1 MRLFLVLSFAGAAAA
16 AEPIATHHCGPGW
29 ATFGQVV
36 PRGAAR
42 DSLRLGELTTQCDVK
57 TRWDDGSIRFAV
69 VTARIPDEGDYA
81 LEPDALSL
89 APGFMPTPPEA
100 AVAFT
105 IAGLPWTAV
114 LPAVPSTDLWLAGP
128 NVVEWRSIVAPTG
141 TDGVPPYLQVIYD
154 VRCYRDGEKRVDV
167 TVENPFDKAG
177 ATRIDYD
184 VAIAVDGQQRFAQAG
199 VVHWYLAR
207 WRRVFPLG
215 LEESAMRPDFEPDY
229 RARALPRFQATISD
243 VEYDTSG
250 PTFAILQRGGLAYN
264 GMGAPGGRP
273 EIAPYPDWAARFL
286 VHGRDSQRAYVLGTG
301 DCSGSEPFHIREVDG
316 SLVSIDARPQFW
328 LDERGKQW
336 VPISDQPKGDLTA
349 TSGGS
354 DPLTADLEH
363 PPSMA
368 YIPYLVTGDRYYADE
383 LAFWGNFVLLAT
395 HPYYFRMNERGL
407 VGDGTVRAM
416 AWPLRNL
423 TDAAAYLPDAHPL
436 KAYFAQKVANN
447 LAFYDDYVAGR
458 LSAGA
463 PWSEH
468 PPGPLGDSLEI
479 TSGFSPGY
487 EGKVLISQWQQN
499 FLAWAIGHANA
510 QGFAGGDALR
520 DRMVAFQLKLFT
532 SEPDYPRDCA
542 CPYYPAVGTYDASK
556 AWTPFTTMRQ
566 VFDNSINSPGQF
578 AGYYGVDARLSLQS
592 AIAVGLPRAQESLDY
607 LMAQPGMPD
616 DLVSRAGWALVA
628 SDVDS
633 GTTGGGTTTTGGGTT
648 ASGGG
653 TTAGSGDGGGS
664 PGRCGLGGSF
674 ALLAL
679 LCLALRRRPAKEAAR
694 TAPA

>member
-1 MRLFLVLSFAGAAAA
+1 MRLLLVLGFVGAAAA

-36 PRGAAR
+36 PRGAAY
-42 DSLRLGELTTQCDVK
+42 DTLSLGVLTTQCDVK
-57 TRWDDGSIRFAV
+57 NRWDDGSIRFAV
-69 VTARIPDEGDYA
+69 VTARIPSEGDYE
-81 LEPDALSL
+81 LDAADLGHPPAF
-89 APGFMPTPPEA
+89 APATTTA
-100 AVAFT
+100 SVDFT
-105 IAGLPWTAV
+105 IAGEPWTAT
-114 LPAVPSTDLWLAGP
+114 LPAAPSPDLWLSGSEVA
-128 NVVEWRSIVAPTG
+128 EWRSVVSPVGAAG
-141 TDGVPPYLQVIYD
+141 AHQYLQVIFD
-154 VRCYRDGEKRVDV
+154 VRCYRDGERRVDV

-184 VAIAVDGQQRFAQAG
+184 VAITVDGTQRFAQAG
-199 VVHWYLAR
+199 VIHWYLAR
-207 WRRVFPLG
+207 WRQVFGLG

-229 RARALPRFQATISD
+229 RANSLPRFQPTISD
-243 VEYDTSG
+243 IEYDASG
-250 PTFAILQRGGLAYN
+250 PTFAIMQRGGLAYN

-286 VHGRDSQRAYVLGTG
+286 VHERGSARAYVLGTG
-301 DCSGSEPFHIREVDG
+301 DCSGSEPFHIRESDG

-383 LAFWGNFVLLAT
+383 LAFWGNYVLLAT

-423 TDAAAYLPDAHPL
+423 VDAAAYVPDAHPL
-436 KAYFAQKVANN
+436 KAYFARKVANN
-447 LAFYDDYVAGR
+447 LAFYDDYVAG
-458 LSAGA
+458 LLPAGA
-463 PWSEH
+463 PWSQH
-468 PPGPLGDSLEI
+468 PPGPLGDSLQI
-479 TSGFSPGY
+479 TSGYSPGY

-510 QGFAGGDALR
+510 QGFAGGDSLR
-520 DRMVAFQLKLFT
+520 DRIVAFQLKLFT

-542 CPYYPAVGTYDASK
+542 CPYYPSVGTYDASGV
-556 AWTPFTTMRQ
+556 WTPFTTMRQ
-566 VFDNSINSPGQF
+566 MYDNSIDIQVPP
-578 AGYYGVDARLSLQS
+578 AGYYGADARLSLQS
-592 AIAVGLPRAQESLDY
+592 AVALGLPRAQESLDY
-607 LMAQPGMPD
+607 LMAQAGMPD
-616 DLVSRAGWALVA
+616 DLVSRAGWALIA
-628 SDVDS
+628 SDVEV
-633 GTTGGGTTTTGGGTT
+633 GTGTGGSSTT
-648 ASGGG
+648 SGGG
-653 TTAGSGDGGGS
+653 TSTGASGTSGGTTGSDAGGGS
-664 PGRCGLGGSF
+664 QRGCGLGGGF
-674 ALLAL
+674 AALLAL
-679 LCLALRRRPAKEAAR
+679 SLIRRRAKAR
-694 TAPA
+694 